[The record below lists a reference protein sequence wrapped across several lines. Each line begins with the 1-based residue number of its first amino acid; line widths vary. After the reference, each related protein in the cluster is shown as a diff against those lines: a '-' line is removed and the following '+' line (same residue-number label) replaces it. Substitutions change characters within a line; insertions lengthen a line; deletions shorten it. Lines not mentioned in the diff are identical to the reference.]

1 MHKGGFEI
9 MSNNN
14 LIKCS
19 QISVNCVAN
28 DPVDIRCGG
37 PEYLGFDFNVIEE
50 QTEEMKKF
58 ITATLKMFEVP
69 LTSLFVSDTL
79 DLNEENIWTKE
90 NIVKAIKDDAE
101 YLQNEAQKNYSPS
114 FRK

>member
-1 MHKGGFEI
+1 

-37 PEYLGFDFNVIEE
+37 PAYLGFDFNVREE
-50 QTEEMKKF
+50 QTEELKKF
-58 ITATLKMFEVP
+58 IVATLQSFEVP
-69 LTSLFVSDTL
+69 LKNLYVSGTIKLSEKDV
-79 DLNEENIWTKE
+79 WTKE
-90 NIVKAIKDDAE
+90 RIVKAIKDDAE
-101 YLQNEAQKNYSPS
+101 YLQSEAERNYSSS
-114 FRK
+114 FRR